1 MNLIINGQNKTFAAP
16 LNVAELLLRLD
27 LDKKPVVVELN
38 REILIADKYVDIQ
51 LDDGDTLEII
61 QFVGGG

>member
-1 MNLIINGQNKTFAAP
+1 
-16 LNVAELLLRLD
+16 
-27 LDKKPVVVELN
+27 N

-51 LDDGDTLEII
+51 LKDGDTLEII

>member
-1 MNLIINGQNKTFAAP
+1 MNLCVNGQNRDYPAA
-16 LNVAELLLRLD
+16 LNVEQLLATLELNRD
-27 LDKKPVVVELN
+27 QVVVELN

-51 LDDGDTLEII
+51 LKDGDTLEII

>member
-1 MNLIINGQNKTFAAP
+1 MNLCVNGQNRDYPAS
-16 LNVAELLLRLD
+16 LNVEQLLATLELNRD
-27 LDKKPVVVELN
+27 QVVVELN

-51 LDDGDTLEII
+51 LKDGDTLEII

>member
-1 MNLIINGQNKTFAAP
+1 MNLCVNGQNRDYPAT
-16 LNVAELLLRLD
+16 LNVEQLLATLELNRD
-27 LDKKPVVVELN
+27 QVVVELN

-51 LDDGDTLEII
+51 LKDGDTLEII

>member
-1 MNLIINGQNKTFAAP
+1 MNLCVNGQNRDYPAA
-16 LNVAELLLRLD
+16 LNVEQLLAALELNRD
-27 LDKKPVVVELN
+27 QVVVELN

-51 LDDGDTLEII
+51 LKDDDTLEVI

>member
-1 MNLIINGQNKTFAAP
+1 MNLCVNGQNRDYPAA
-16 LNVAELLLRLD
+16 LNVEQLLATLELNRD
-27 LDKKPVVVELN
+27 QVVVELN

-51 LDDGDTLEII
+51 LKDDDTLEVI

>member
-1 MNLIINGQNKTFAAP
+1 MNLCVNGQNRDYPAA
-16 LNVAELLLRLD
+16 LNVGQLLATLELNRD
-27 LDKKPVVVELN
+27 QVVVELN

-51 LDDGDTLEII
+51 LKDGDTLEII